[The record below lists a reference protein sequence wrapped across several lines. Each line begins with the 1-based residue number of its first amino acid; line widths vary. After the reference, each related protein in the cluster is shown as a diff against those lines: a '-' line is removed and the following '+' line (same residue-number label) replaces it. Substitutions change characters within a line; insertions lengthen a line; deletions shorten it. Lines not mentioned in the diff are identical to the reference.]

1 MVQHAILGCIAAYC
15 LIEAAAFVP
24 QAPIAKL
31 STSAC
36 LTPGAR
42 AHAFLQPA
50 CCKSVRYNVH
60 SKCSMSAA
68 NWASSFKSAAA
79 AALAAMQVLSIG
91 SPLMPMLAPLPAVAA
106 VAEVAQAPAAA
117 VHGPFEET
125 WDFINRFY
133 VDRTYNGNDWAAVH
147 TKYSQLVKSGKLSD
161 TVAAEKVCAHAYIHT
176 CK

>member
-24 QAPIAKL
+24 QAPLAKL

-42 AHAFLQPA
+42 AHAFLQPV
-50 CCKSVRYNVH
+50 CYKSVRYNVH
-60 SKCSMSAA
+60 SRCSMSAA
-68 NWASSFKSAAA
+68 NGGFSFKSAAA

-91 SPLMPMLAPLPAVAA
+91 SPLMPMLSPLPAIAA
-106 VAEVAQAPAAA
+106 VVEVAQAPAAA
-117 VHGPFEET
+117 VRGPFEET

-147 TKYSQLVKSGKLSD
+147 SKYSQLVKSGKLSD
-161 TVAAEKVCAHAYIHT
+161 TAAAEK
-176 CK
+176 